1 MRVKPMTRTGGFC
14 LFFLTL
20 TVTFGVV
27 DGTAWAATDRGEY
40 LARAGDCV
48 ACHSV
53 AGGKAF
59 AGGLKMGTPL
69 GNIYSTNITPDKET
83 GIGNYTLSDFDN
95 AIRRGVAKDG
105 HHLYPAMPY
114 PSYAKLTDEDVTA
127 LYDFFMKKVP
137 PVHEENRPSEIAWP
151 LNMRW
156 PLALW
161 NIVFMDHDVFQPKS
175 GESAAWNRGAYL
187 VQGLGHCG
195 ACHTERGLAWDEKA
209 YDESGNA
216 FLGGAMLDFWSA
228 PNLRGDPNTGLGRW
242 SNADLVRFFK
252 TGHNHDG
259 AVFGSMIDVINNSSP
274 YLSDSDLDAMATYI
288 KSLTA
293 TVPNQPVW
301 AYDDATTKMLRAD
314 RPADRGAAIYLGQ
327 CVSCH
332 VDNGMGFE
340 PFLPPL
346 AGNPTVLDNDPS
358 SLINIVLNG
367 SNQIV
372 VKGTPDAYR
381 MPEFRINL
389 SDQEIADVLTFI
401 RQSWGNRASAVTVD
415 QVAQFRKA
423 TDSSSDQ
430 VVILKMR

>member
-1 MRVKPMTRTGGFC
+1 MTRTGGFC
-14 LFFLTL
+14 LFLLTFAL
-20 TVTFGVV
+20 IL
-27 DGTAWAATDRGEY
+27 GTAGGPARAASDRGEY

-53 AGGKAF
+53 PGGKAF

-69 GNIYSTNITPDKET
+69 GNIYSTNITPDRET
-83 GIGNYTLSDFDN
+83 GIGSYTLADFDN
-95 AIRRGVAKDG
+95 ALRRGVARDG

-114 PSYAKLTDEDVTA
+114 PSYAKLTDEDVRA
-127 LYDFFMKKVP
+127 LYDFFMKEVP
-137 PVHEENRPSEIAWP
+137 PVHQENRASEIASP
-151 LNMRW
+151 FNIRW

-161 NIVFMDHDVFQPKS
+161 NMVYLDRSVFQPKS
-175 GESAAWNRGAYL
+175 GQSAAWNRGAYL
-187 VQGLGHCG
+187 VQSLGHCG
-195 ACHTERGLAWDEKA
+195 ACHTQRGAAWDEKA
-209 YDESGNA
+209 YDEGSDA
-216 FLGGAMLDFWSA
+216 YLGGAMLDFWSA
-228 PNLRGDPNTGLGRW
+228 PNLRGDVAAGLGRW
-242 SNADLVRFFK
+242 SKDDIVRFLK

-274 YLSDSDLDAMATYI
+274 FLSDADLDAVATYL
-288 KSLTA
+288 KSLPA
-293 TVPNQPVW
+293 TSSNRPVW
-301 AYDDATTKMLRAD
+301 AYDDATTRMLRSGH
-314 RPADRGAAIYLGQ
+314 PTGRGAAVYLGQ

-332 VDNGMGFE
+332 VDTGNGFA

-346 AGNPTVLDNDPS
+346 AGNPTLLDDDPS

-381 MPEFRINL
+381 MPEFRVNL
-389 SDQEIADVLTFI
+389 SDQEIADVVTFI
-401 RQSWGNRASAVTVD
+401 RQGWGNRASAVTAD

-423 TDSSSDQ
+423 TDPSNDQ